1 MLGLQGLV
9 VKAHGSSNAKAIKS
23 AIEQAVKFKKEK
35 IVEKIEE
42 KINQ

>member
-23 AIEQAVKFKKEK
+23 AIEQAVKFKRKDSRK
-35 IVEKIEE
+35 
-42 KINQ
+42 